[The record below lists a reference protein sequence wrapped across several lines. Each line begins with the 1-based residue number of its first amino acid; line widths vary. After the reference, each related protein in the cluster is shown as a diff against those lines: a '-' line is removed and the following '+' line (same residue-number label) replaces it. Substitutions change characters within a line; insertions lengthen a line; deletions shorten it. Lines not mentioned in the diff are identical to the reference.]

1 MHWRFLEG
9 FNKTK
14 GDGMST
20 DQEYWD
26 ACLIKTWRND
36 GKLVDAFSM
45 FKSVTGRLVF
55 DREEPL
61 LRTPA
66 LGVPLRLRV
75 RPYVAQHLEKISR
88 RLWDYS
94 PEHDVALLKKL
105 QTSKYTTSTTK
116 TNPDKEMTN
125 ARNLHKNDK
134 KRLAMFSLQN
144 SVRNQATNWGVTKG
158 TGRSARVGRA

>member
-1 MHWRFLEG
+1 
-9 FNKTK
+9 
-14 GDGMST
+14 MST

-36 GKLVDAFSM
+36 GKLIDACSM

-55 DREEPL
+55 DRDEPL

-66 LGVPLRLRV
+66 IGVPLKLRV

-105 QTSKYTTSTTK
+105 QTSKYTTSTTQ
-116 TNPDKEMTN
+116 TNPDREMNN
-125 ARNLHKNDK
+125 ARNRDINDR
-134 KRLAMFSLQN
+134 KRLAIFSIQK
-144 SVRNQATNWGVTKG
+144 SVRNQATDWGVTKG

>member
-1 MHWRFLEG
+1 
-9 FNKTK
+9 
-14 GDGMST
+14 MST

-36 GKLVDAFSM
+36 GKLIDACSM

-55 DREEPL
+55 DRDEPL

-66 LGVPLRLRV
+66 IGVPLKLRV

-105 QTSKYTTSTTK
+105 QTSKYTTSTTQ
-116 TNPDKEMTN
+116 TNPDREMNN
-125 ARNLHKNDK
+125 ARNRDINDR
-134 KRLAMFSLQN
+134 KRLAIFSIQK
-144 SVRNQATNWGVTKG
+144 SVRNQATDWGVTKA
-158 TGRSARVGRA
+158 TGRGARVGRA

>member
-1 MHWRFLEG
+1 
-9 FNKTK
+9 
-14 GDGMST
+14 MST

-36 GKLVDAFSM
+36 GKLIDACSM

-66 LGVPLRLRV
+66 LGVPLKLRV

-105 QTSKYTTSTTK
+105 QTSKYTTSTTQ
-116 TNPDKEMTN
+116 TNPDREMRN
-125 ARNLHKNDK
+125 ARNRDINDR
-134 KRLAMFSLQN
+134 KRLAIFSIQK
-144 SVRNQATNWGVTKG
+144 SVRNQATDWGVTKA
-158 TGRSARVGRA
+158 TGRGSRVGRA